1 MNARDQNKYILAV
14 DHGSTGLKT
23 SLFSVSGKSID
34 FEFEPTPITILPEG
48 GAEQDPEEWWQTIR
62 GQVYD

>member
-23 SLFSVSGKSID
+23 SLLLGVKSTID
-34 FEFEPTPITILPEG
+34 L
-48 GAEQDPEEWWQTIR
+48 
-62 GQVYD
+62 YYSN